1 MAGLTH
7 NSCLSAPSSVEIDVD
22 IEHPERN
29 RELNIFHFTGK
40 KESGKLHNGFAIE
53 MEVDPRDVKD
63 GRYAAYLLPNCHQV
77 FLKVPGQTS
86 TYRIDHHLVAT
97 IEQANHCS
105 RIQEARDVSR
115 NAIEK
120 DETRMCKHILLKF
133 PSNMELS
140 NAIYST
146 NPRDSQMKMT
156 IVPYPIKFDFAGG
169 EFQLLKCRVV
179 WKLHLVEEE
188 ERIVEEAREKSRTA
202 ADELADA
209 LKGMTF
215 K

>member
-1 MAGLTH
+1 LAGLTH

-146 NPRDSQMKMT
+146 NPRDSQMKIT
-156 IVPYPIKFDFAGG
+156 IVP
-169 EFQLLKCRVV
+169 
-179 WKLHLVEEE
+179 
-188 ERIVEEAREKSRTA
+188 
-202 ADELADA
+202 
-209 LKGMTF
+209 
-215 K
+215 